1 MCDDHCMSRPAV
13 NLDNLTPQEQLR
25 LLEQIWE
32 RLSRN
37 PEALPLT
44 DQQRQE
50 LDLRLDDLEAG
61 NDSGIPWNEVLRRL
75 RGGKE

>member
-1 MCDDHCMSRPAV
+1 MSQPAV
-13 NLDNLTPQEQLR
+13 NLDKLTPQEQLR

-32 RLSRN
+32 RLSRT

-44 DQQRQE
+44 DSQRQE
-50 LDLRLDDLEAG
+50 LDRRLDDLESG
-61 NDSGIPWNEVLRRL
+61 NNSGIPWNEVLRRL

>member
-1 MCDDHCMSRPAV
+1 MWDNHFMSQPAV
-13 NLDNLTPQEQLR
+13 NLDKLTPQEQLR

-32 RLSRN
+32 RLSRT

-44 DQQRQE
+44 DPQRQE
-50 LDLRLDDLEAG
+50 LDRRLDDLEAG